1 MLILYIRTIIIYF
14 ALLLTLRFMG
24 KRQIGE
30 LRVSELIITL
40 LLSEIAVQPITD
52 RNKPL
57 LYAIIPILLLLSTE
71 VIVSY
76 LLLKSN
82 FFKKLFYGSPTILIK
97 RGKILQDELKK
108 NRIEADELI
117 SELRQKGYSALDE
130 IYYVVLEEN
139 GKLSVFPKIKNA
151 PVTADDLNLSPD
163 EKGIDHLI
171 IIDGYVLRSRMP
183 EIGWDE
189 RRLQDEIKRSGLTL
203 KDIFIMTADDSGNVT
218 CIKKEIK

>member
-57 LYAIIPILLLLSTE
+57 LYAIIPILLLLAVE
-71 VIVSY
+71 VIVSF

-82 FFKKLFYGSPTILIK
+82 LFKKLFYGSPTILIK
-97 RGKILQDELKK
+97 RGKLIQKELNR

-117 SELRQKGYSALDE
+117 SELRQKGFAKLDD

-139 GKLSVFPKIKNA
+139 GKLSVFPKADKA
-151 PVTADDLNLSPD
+151 PATPSDLGLKPS
-163 EKGIDHLI
+163 ESGVDHLI
-171 IIDGYVLRSRMP
+171 IIDGYILRERLS

-189 RRLQDEIKRSGLTL
+189 RRLDDEIKRSGLRL
-203 KDIFIMTADDSGNVT
+203 EEIFIMTADDSGQVNCVRKE
-218 CIKKEIK
+218 KK

>member
-52 RNKPL
+52 RNKPI
-57 LYAIIPILLLLSTE
+57 LYALIPILLLLAVE
-71 VIVSY
+71 VIVSF

-82 FFKKLFYGSPTILIK
+82 LFKKLFYGSPTILVK
-97 RGKILQDELKK
+97 RGKLLQKELKR

-117 SELRQKGYSALDE
+117 SELRQKGFAKLDD

-139 GKLSVFPKIKNA
+139 GKLSVFPKAKNA
-151 PVTADDLNLSPD
+151 PATPEDLGLNPS
-163 EKGIDHLI
+163 EIGVDHLI
-171 IIDGYVLRSRMP
+171 IIDGYILRDRLS

-189 RRLQDEIKRSGLTL
+189 RRLDDEIKRSGLRL
-203 KDIFIMTADDSGNVT
+203 EEIFIMTADDSGKVT
-218 CIKKEIK
+218 CIRKEKK

>member
-52 RNKPL
+52 RNKPI
-57 LYAIIPILLLLSTE
+57 LYAIIPILLLLAVE
-71 VIVSY
+71 VIISF

-82 FFKKLFYGSPTILIK
+82 LFKKLFYGSPTILVK
-97 RGKILQDELKK
+97 RGKLIQKELKR

-117 SELRQKGYSALDE
+117 SELRQKGFAKLDD

-139 GKLSVFPKIKNA
+139 GKLSVFPKAKKA
-151 PVTADDLNLSPD
+151 PATPEDLDLNPS
-163 EKGIDHLI
+163 EIGVDHLI
-171 IIDGYVLRSRMP
+171 IIDGYILRGRLS

-189 RRLQDEIKRSGLTL
+189 RRLDDEIKRSGLRL
-203 KDIFIMTADDSGNVT
+203 EEIFIMTADDSGKVS
-218 CIKKEIK
+218 CIRKEKK